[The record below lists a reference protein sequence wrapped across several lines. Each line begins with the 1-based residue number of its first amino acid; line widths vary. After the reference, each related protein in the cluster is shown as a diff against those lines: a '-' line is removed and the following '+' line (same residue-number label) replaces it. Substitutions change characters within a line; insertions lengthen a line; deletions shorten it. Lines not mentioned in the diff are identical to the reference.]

1 MKNKVKTMARR
12 YDGQIL
18 NCEYGYHWPLT
29 LYSKGYVKIKF
40 VTTRKGNVKIT
51 HTWAATREE
60 LL

>member
-1 MKNKVKTMARR
+1 MKTKIDVLARR
-12 YDGQIL
+12 ENEQIL
-18 NCEYGYHWPLT
+18 NCAYGYRWPLT
-29 LYSKGYVKIKF
+29 LYTHGYVKIHI